1 MQKSI
6 AGLNSV
12 MRTYSKLI
20 YSLAYSRTQNHAD
33 AEDIFQEVFLR
44 LAQRAEP
51 FQSEEH
57 CKAWLI
63 RVTANLSTNVIASAW
78 RRHVILREYLPEHR
92 NIPAA
97 DEEPSEIDYVMRQLA
112 EKDRMVL
119 YLRYYEGMSSE
130 EIAKDLDESLSAVRR
145 RISRAKKKLGTL
157 LSEAEKEDKRDVWEQ
172 A

>member
-63 RVTANLSTNVIASAW
+63 RVTVNACKDLVKSFFRSHTVSLEEIGDYAPEATREQLSVMEAVRSLPKQYRDVI
-78 RRHVILREYLPEHR
+78 YLH
-92 NIPAA
+92 
-97 DEEPSEIDYVMRQLA
+97 
-112 EKDRMVL
+112 
-119 YLRYYEGMSSE
+119 YYEGYTAP
-130 EIAKDLDESLSAVRR
+130 EIAGILKRNPNTVYTHLHKGKELLREA
-145 RISRAKKKLGTL
+145 LGG
-157 LSEAEKEDKRDVWEQ
+157 VMNG
-172 A
+172 